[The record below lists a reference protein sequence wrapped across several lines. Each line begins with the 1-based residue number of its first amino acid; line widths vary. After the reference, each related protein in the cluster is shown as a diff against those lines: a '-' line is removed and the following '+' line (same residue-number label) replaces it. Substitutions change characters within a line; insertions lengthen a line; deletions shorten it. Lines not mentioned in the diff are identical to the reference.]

1 LVFLRAELACRG
13 QAYMCA
19 LIWMYGIQSLLLF
32 MCRAYSCISALP
44 PAQVYLEEKPVAVTD
59 LWNQD
64 EAAVVVLSRSM
75 G

>member
-1 LVFLRAELACRG
+1 
-13 QAYMCA
+13 
-19 LIWMYGIQSLLLF
+19 MYGIQSLLLF